1 MWKESTDSRH
11 SRYKKILSESDHLY
25 APAVLL
31 EKNIGW
37 EKIGEDRRSV
47 ILTTCAYV
55 LGPAVSAY
63 VLWVLG
69 DAVKKG
75 IKRLYFL
82 ARDGYFMYET
92 AKILCGKL
100 SIPVDCRYLCC
111 SRYSVRLPMF
121 HLNMTEALDYI
132 CRGGIDVTVDKILNR
147 AGLDECQKEIICSEL
162 SRDPD
167 EIIAYSE
174 LGSIKRKLESSERF
188 MSFLKK
194 RSEELLPALEGYVK
208 KEGLL
213 EDVKFAFVDSG
224 WVGSMQKVIAQLIN
238 HIHHKN
244 GDGRSFEPEGYYWGL
259 YELPADVNPEAYHC
273 YYFSEKSGVTRKIYF
288 SNCLFESIFSAPHGM
303 TLRYEEKNGEFVP
316 VFAKTRDENKRF
328 ILKTGNFLKR
338 YVTCLADNLVQKGI
352 NADSLFRIDTEKEKR
367 IVGKLLDIF
376 MGKPTYGEAYVYGS
390 LPFSDDV
397 LDINEQETAA
407 LLSQDELASNHPWN
421 KIRLMTGLGKGKVK
435 ESAWYEGSAV
445 RGRERIGLHLRSY
458 AGYKWLLYAK
468 KEFARRMRKR

>member
-1 MWKESTDSRH
+1 MWKESTNSRH
-11 SRYKKILSESDHLY
+11 SRYKNILSESDLFY
-25 APAVLL
+25 EPAIILEGKSRL
-31 EKNIGW
+31 EKIEEN
-37 EKIGEDRRSV
+37 RRSV
-47 ILTTCAYV
+47 ILTTCSYV

-69 DAVKKG
+69 DAVNKG

-92 AKILCGKL
+92 AKVLCEKL
-100 SIPVDCRYLCC
+100 NIPMDCRYLCC

-147 AGLDECQKEIICSEL
+147 AGLNDSQKEIICREL
-162 SRDPD
+162 VREPD
-167 EIIAYSE
+167 DIISYNE
-174 LGSIKRKLESSERF
+174 LGGIKSKLESSERF
-188 MSFLKK
+188 MTFLKE

-213 EDVKFAFVDSG
+213 DNVKFAFVDSG
-224 WVGSMQKVIAQLIN
+224 WVGSMQKVIASLIN
-238 HIHHKN
+238 HIHQKED
-244 GDGRSFEPEGYYWGL
+244 DGKSFKPEGYYWGL
-259 YELPADVNPEAYHC
+259 YELPPDVNPDDYHC

-303 TLRYEEKNGEFVP
+303 TLRYEEKNDEFVP
-316 VFAKTRDENKRF
+316 VFAKVRDENKRF
-328 ILKTGNFLKR
+328 ILKTGNHLKR
-338 YVTCLADNLVQKGI
+338 YVSCLADTLAQKGI
-352 NADSLFRIDTEKEKR
+352 NGDDLLKINTEREKY
-367 IVGKLLDIF
+367 IVGKLLDTF

-397 LDINEQETAA
+397 LDTNEQETAA
-407 LLSQDELASNHPWN
+407 LLTQDELASNHPWN
-421 KIRLMTGLGKGKVK
+421 KIRLMTGLSKGKVK

-458 AGYKWLLYAK
+458 AAYKWLLYAK
-468 KEFARRMRKR
+468 KEFVRRMRKR

>member
-1 MWKESTDSRH
+1 MWKENTSSRH
-11 SRYKKILSESDHLY
+11 KRYKKILSESDCLY
-25 APAVLL
+25 EPAAIL
-31 EKNIGW
+31 EKESRLRTIKEN
-37 EKIGEDRRSV
+37 RQSV
-47 ILTTCAYV
+47 MLNTSAYV

-63 VLWVLG
+63 VLWVLD
-69 DAVKKG
+69 DALQKG

-82 ARDGYFMYET
+82 ARDGYFMYVT
-92 AKILCGKL
+92 AKILCEKL
-100 SIPVDCRYLCC
+100 NIPLDCRYLCC

-147 AGLDECQKEIICSEL
+147 AGLDDREKETVCREL
-162 SRDPD
+162 SRRPED
-167 EIIAYSE
+167 IISYSE
-174 LGSIKRKLESSERF
+174 LGSIKKQLEKSVDF
-188 MSFLKK
+188 MEFLKK
-194 RSEELLPALEGYVK
+194 RSQERLPALEGYVR

-213 EDVKFAFVDSG
+213 DDVRFAFVDSG
-224 WVGSMQKVIAQLIN
+224 WVGSMQKVIATLID
-238 HIHHKN
+238 HIHEKEK
-244 GDGRSFEPEGYYWGL
+244 DGKRFKPEGYYWGL
-259 YELPADVNPEAYHC
+259 YELPADVEPDDYHC

-316 VFAKTRDENKRF
+316 VFAQIREENKRF
-328 ILKTGNFLKR
+328 ILKTGNYLKK
-338 YVTCLADNLVQKGI
+338 YVSYLADTFVKKGI
-352 NADSLFRIDTEKEKR
+352 DAGSLSTIDAEREKR
-367 IVGKLLDIF
+367 IVGKLLDVF